1 MLYTTNYVPGHKI
14 DKTFGLVFGI
24 TVRSRGL
31 GRNITAGLRSIA
43 GGEITEYTDLA
54 HNSRQ
59 QSLDRL
65 TEQAR
70 TLGANAV
77 ISVLFD
83 SSSIGQT
90 MNEIIAFGTAVIVS
104 PVTEEQQLV
113 ELS

>member
-1 MLYTTNYVPGHKI
+1 
-14 DKTFGLVFGI
+14 
-24 TVRSRGL
+24 
-31 GRNITAGLRSIA
+31 
-43 GGEITEYTDLA
+43 
-54 HNSRQ
+54 
-59 QSLDRL
+59 
-65 TEQAR
+65 R